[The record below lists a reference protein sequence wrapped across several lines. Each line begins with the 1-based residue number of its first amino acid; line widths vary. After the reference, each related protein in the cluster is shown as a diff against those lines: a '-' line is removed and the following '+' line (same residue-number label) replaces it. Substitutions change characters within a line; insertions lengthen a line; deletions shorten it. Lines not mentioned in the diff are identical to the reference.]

1 LIKIELLSDTNFC
14 IESLDLYNRKQD
26 VNKVYRRIDGDFS
39 LVECKYTE
47 DWDLNKKR
55 SVAKQISSDD
65 HITYIALEND
75 KVVGFIGLLKQLNGP
90 YMILDMMQVAS
101 ECRGQGIGRRL
112 FEAGKDEARKN
123 GAEALYISACSSEET
138 IAFYRAMGSIL
149 ASDPIKEIAEEEPFD
164 LQMICPVR
172 D

>member
-1 LIKIELLSDTNFC
+1 MIKIELLSDTNFC
-14 IESLDLYNRKQD
+14 IESLDLYNRKQY

-47 DWDLNKKR
+47 DWDLNQKR

-90 YMILDMMQVAS
+90 YMILDMMQVSS

-138 IAFYRAMGSIL
+138 IAFYRAMGSDL